1 MIRKTQ
7 LKWFLLIGVLA
18 STAVAVVL
26 FLSRSIENFPDP
38 EGPSFSGNYAGEQP
52 VSDDP
57 LTVVTWNIK
66 FAEEVEKAIEEW
78 DAHSDISSADIV
90 LLQEMDEAGVELMAR
105 QLGYDYV
112 YYPASIHDRHD
123 RTFGN
128 AILSK
133 WPILESAKILLPHHS
148 PTNEQRRIAVRAVI
162 EVGERDLLAY
172 SVHTETFVLSAKKRG
187 EQIDALVN
195 DIKDQP
201 QRHVVVGGDFNTFT
215 QNSFSDLE
223 STMAEAGLERISAGT
238 GATVLSLGGFG
249 FTLDHLFAKNM
260 TLLDSGVWP
269 DTSASDHA
277 PVWAVLSPYLTPD
290 AEKEVSII
298 RAMEYRQFNP
308 LDIEAVFP
316 ERC

>member
-1 MIRKTQ
+1 MTRKTR
-7 LKWFLLIGVLA
+7 LKWVLLTGVLVL
-18 STAVAVVL
+18 SAVTVLL

-38 EGPSFSGNYAGEQP
+38 EGPLFSGNYAGEQP
-52 VSDDP
+52 VSDDQI
-57 LTVVTWNIK
+57 TVVTWNIK
-66 FAEEVEKAIEEW
+66 FAEEVEEAIEEW
-78 DAHSDISSADIV
+78 DAISDLARADIV
-90 LLQEMDEAGVELMAR
+90 LLQEMDEAGVELMAK
-105 QLGYDYV
+105 QLGYNYV
-112 YYPASIHDRHD
+112 YYPASIHDRHN

-133 WPILESAKILLPHHS
+133 WPIVDSAKILLPHHS

-162 EVGERDLLAY
+162 EVGEREVLAY
-172 SVHTETFVLSAKKRG
+172 SVHTETIVLSAKKRG
-187 EQIDALVN
+187 EQIDALVD
-195 DIKDQP
+195 DIKAQP

-215 QNSFSDLE
+215 QSSIDDLE

-277 PVWAVLSPYLTPD
+277 PVWAVLSPYLTPYV
-290 AEKEVSII
+290 E
-298 RAMEYRQFNP
+298 
-308 LDIEAVFP
+308 
-316 ERC
+316 